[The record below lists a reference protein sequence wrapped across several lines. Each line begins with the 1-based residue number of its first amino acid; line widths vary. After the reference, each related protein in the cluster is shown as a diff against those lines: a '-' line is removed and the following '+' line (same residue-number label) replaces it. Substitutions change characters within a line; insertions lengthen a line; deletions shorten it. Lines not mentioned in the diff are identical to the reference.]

1 MRSLLLLLCSFLP
14 VIAFGDRAKPNV
26 VYILADDLGYGDLKS
41 MNTDGKIATPGSD
54 QMAKEGMIFTD
65 AHSNSAVCTPTRYG
79 VLTGRY
85 AFRSRM
91 KKGVLN
97 GYSTYLIENGRMTV
111 PSFLKNQGYHTAFI
125 GKWHLG
131 WDWAKNGEKVDY
143 SKPVQNGPPAGQ
155 LFWR

>member
-97 GYSTYLIENGRMTV
+97 GYSTYLIENGRR
-111 PSFLKNQGYHTAFI
+111 S
-125 GKWHLG
+125 
-131 WDWAKNGEKVDY
+131 EE
-143 SKPVQNGPPAGQ
+143 
-155 LFWR
+155 RR